1 MRKGAGYGPFQKEKI
16 KILFESFKICSK
28 LSGSLNSCSINALR
42 ARLTSGGLST
52 DYDVLIGRKSMGY
65 FLEKEGFASL
75 PGPTIPTPGSDLL

>member
-42 ARLTSGGLST
+42 AT